1 MPNASNIASRSL
13 ASAWPC
19 EDANEKSSPARLTSS
34 REGRLESS
42 SCVAKGKESVMRSA
56 ILYQHSKQNG
66 GSLGSPAAPFSKPV
80 GLEVDR
86 DAGEHVPTQRV
97 VDLRVG
103 VAVAE
108 RRSDRVAAGHRRFR
122 VEDIVRTETQVELVG
137 EPCRQ
142 REVEEALRL
151 QVLIARLH
159 ESRGDTIRRTGHVRI
174 AAQDI
179 DLDLPEVTPLTGNAE
194 TIGQREADA
203 ELVPP
208 LRARRTAGR
217 AVETGALILSVQ
229 AERRG
234 DQAGVG
240 YEALQIG
247 SDSADIQ
254 RAQTAEL
261 VRVGRVE
268 VDAAGRQTTDINRP
282 KIDERAWVEPQRSG
296 CIAVDQ
302 SADRRVTGCPA
313 EVQDV

>member
-42 SCVAKGKESVMRSA
+42 SCVAQVKESVMTSA
-56 ILYQHSKQNG
+56 ILYQHSKENG
-66 GSLGSPAAPFSKPV
+66 GSLSRPAAPFSKNL

-137 EPCRQ
+137 DARGQ

-151 QVLIARLH
+151 QARV
-159 ESRGDTIRRTGHVRI
+159 SGPRRRRCDAVRRARHVRI
-174 AAQDI
+174 AAQEVV
-179 DLDLPEVTPLTGNAE
+179 LDRSEVTPLTGNADP
-194 TIGQREADA
+194 IGQREADP
-203 ELVPP
+203 ELVSP

-217 AVETGALILSVQ
+217 AVEATALILSVET
-229 AERRG
+229 ERRG

-240 YEALQIG
+240 HEALQIG

-261 VRVGRVE
+261 VRVGCVQ
-268 VDAAGRQTTDINRP
+268 VDAAGR
-282 KIDERAWVEPQRSG
+282 
-296 CIAVDQ
+296 
-302 SADRRVTGCPA
+302 
-313 EVQDV
+313 